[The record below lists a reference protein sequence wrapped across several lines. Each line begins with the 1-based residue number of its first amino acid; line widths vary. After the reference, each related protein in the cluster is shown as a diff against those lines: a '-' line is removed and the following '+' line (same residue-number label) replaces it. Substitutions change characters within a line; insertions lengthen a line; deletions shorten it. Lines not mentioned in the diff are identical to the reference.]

1 MQILWGEKFVK
12 NSASFGGTTIYMV
25 GGWYFYLCEKGKWGR
40 SRGSF
45 SLKA

>member
-25 GGWYFYLCEKGKWGR
+25 GEWKLYLCEKG
-40 SRGSF
+40 
-45 SLKA
+45 